1 MVDSN
6 TQPELYNAIHK
17 NSNGIRVF

>member
-1 MVDSN
+1 MVDIY
-6 TQPELYNAIHK
+6 TQPEFYNAIHK